1 MKKIVRLHFMSI
13 KYHLKINNQN
23 ACNQFLHVLSCSQDI
38 RGFNSFRFLYRD
50 PDTNIAHLAT
60 VITRNSVHYST

>member
-23 ACNQFLHVLSCSQDI
+23 AFSFFMFCLVLKIFEALIRFGFFTETQTQTLHILL
-38 RGFNSFRFLYRD
+38 R
-50 PDTNIAHLAT
+50 
-60 VITRNSVHYST
+60 